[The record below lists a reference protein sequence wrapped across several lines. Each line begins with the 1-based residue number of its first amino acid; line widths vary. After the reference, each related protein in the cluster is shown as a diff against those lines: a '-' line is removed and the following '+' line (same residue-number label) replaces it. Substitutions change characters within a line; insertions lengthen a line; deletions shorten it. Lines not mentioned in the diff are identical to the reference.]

1 MRAGDFRRTNNAV
14 VHAVFDGFNGDTNG
28 VADCFDAGA
37 TVGDDTDAVYTKK
50 KGAAVLFV
58 AGFFLNRLEGS
69 ASEPSTRHPDG
80 GFLNFMFEPRENG
93 GGNALTG
100 FENNISNKSVADH
113 NLHRAFEKIPPFNI
127 ADEVNRSG
135 GEEFE
140 SLLGQGVTFGIFRTD
155 REGAHLGFFV
165 NENFIRVDGAH

>member
-58 AGFFLNRLEGS
+58 AGFFLIALK
-69 ASEPSTRHPDG
+69 AA
-80 GFLNFMFEPRENG
+80 RESQ
-93 GGNALTG
+93 APA
-100 FENNISNKSVADH
+100 I
-113 NLHRAFEKIPPFNI
+113 RM
-127 ADEVNRSG
+127 
-135 GEEFE
+135 
-140 SLLGQGVTFGIFRTD
+140 GVF
-155 REGAHLGFFV
+155 
-165 NENFIRVDGAH
+165 